1 MPRKAF
7 AKVRPAVM
15 KGERNI
21 HMQERQGDQRRRAEL
36 SIQKKYRKP
45 IWNKFVGGL
54 RDYGML
60 RDGDCVAVCI
70 SGGKDSMLLAKCMQ
84 LLQRFSPTRFELVNL
99 VMDPGYSPENRARIE
114 ENAALLGLPVTIVE
128 NRLFEAAASAEKSPC
143 YLCARMRRGCLY
155 KHARAL
161 GCNKI
166 ALGHHF
172 DDVIETVLMSM
183 LYGAEMK
190 TMMPKIHSTNFPGM
204 ELIRPLYLVR
214 EADIIAWARYNDLEF
229 LRCACRLTEGTAN
242 GTMDSKRQEMKE
254 LIRALEQTNPS
265 AGQNIFHSF
274 HNVNLGTLV
283 GYRGDGGVHP
293 FLEEYDR
300 PGSPYWLTARTCDQ
314 HDPDLRS
321 ARPGP
326 AVSTARAEAERE

>member
-1 MPRKAF
+1 M
-7 AKVRPAVM
+7 
-15 KGERNI
+15 E
-21 HMQERQGDQRRRAEL
+21 ERQRRAEL
-36 SIQKKYRKP
+36 SIQKKYRKT

-54 RDYGML
+54 RDYAML
-60 RDGDCVAVCI
+60 ADGDRVAVCI

-84 LLQRFSPTRFELVNL
+84 LLQRFSPTRFELVYL

-114 ENAALLGLPVTIVE
+114 ANAAVLGLPVTVVE
-128 NRLFEAAASAEKSPC
+128 NRLFEAAAAAQKSPC

-155 KHARAL
+155 KHAQAL

-190 TMMPKIHSTNFPGM
+190 TMMPKLHSTNFPGM

-214 EADIIAWARYNDLEF
+214 EADIISWARFNGLEF
-229 LRCACRLTEGTAN
+229 LRCACRLTEGAAN
-242 GTMDSKRQEMKE
+242 GTLDSKRQEMKE
-254 LIRALEQTNPS
+254 LMRTLERTNPS
-265 AGQNIFHSF
+265 AEQNIFHSF

-283 GYRGDGGVHP
+283 GYRGDGRLHP
-293 FLEEYDR
+293 FLEEYAR
-300 PGSPYWLTARTCDQ
+300 PGSPYWLSG
-314 HDPDLRS
+314 S
-321 ARPGP
+321 AADG
-326 AVSTARAEAERE
+326 EREDEG